1 MSNFLSISIIN
12 GPITIHENKQAQD
25 ATAKGI
31 HIQLFISYSGIVSQ
45 LDSISY
51 NLMLVNTIL
60 HTKVIESP
68 LNHLLIIVS

>member
-31 HIQLFISYSGIVSQ
+31 HIRLFISYRGIVSQ

-51 NLMLVNTIL
+51 NQMLVNTML
-60 HTKVIESP
+60 HIKVIESP

>member
-25 ATAKGI
+25 ATANGI

-51 NLMLVNTIL
+51 NLMLVNTML
-60 HTKVIESP
+60 HAKVIESP